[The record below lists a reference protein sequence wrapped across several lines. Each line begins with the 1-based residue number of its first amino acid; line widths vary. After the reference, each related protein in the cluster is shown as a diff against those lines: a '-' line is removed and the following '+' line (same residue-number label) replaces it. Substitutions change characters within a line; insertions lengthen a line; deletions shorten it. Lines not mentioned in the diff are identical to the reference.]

1 MWIIIGI
8 IVLWFVLIKPV
19 IKFLAFNARDNQQA
33 YSMLN
38 DETKMLIQNEEV
50 LELATLITGAEVEG
64 DHRTANVLLDA
75 CLYKGYTFAKRVDR
89 VRNELRIKAGLGP
102 LKKL

>member
-1 MWIIIGI
+1 MWIVIA
-8 IVLWFVLIKPV
+8 IVVLFVLF
-19 IKFLAFNARDNQQA
+19 KFVFPFIAYNARNNTQA
-33 YSMLN
+33 YNMLN
-38 DETKMLIQNEEV
+38 NETKRLIQNEDV
-50 LELATLITGAEVEG
+50 LELASLVTECELIG
-64 DHRTANVLLDA
+64 DYRAGNILLDA